1 LEGECIQAG
10 RLSRICMHKLVL
22 FLIHLF
28 LLPSKTSFL
37 NCSGRGVSGILSIIG
52 AGIVSDPSSVPSYP
66 NDGEDAESPA
76 PESLS
81 KILMTD
87 REEDILESCIDN
99 LAAAKFPESKVKLGM
114 LEWGKNVQDD
124 IKEQCQF
131 VIGCDCAK
139 DFVPLART
147 VALALKCSPFDGHG
161 EGEMTRASFLHIEPR
176 CRNRIDDLR
185 LELRNG
191 YRMNT
196 MMMKEIELERVEL
209 EPILVE
215 SEEDARKQME
225 EEMMDEVG
233 GLDKYLSIE
242 KGGYSALVG
251 YHNKDYCGFN
261 WKTFFPA
268 ETERQMATELKC
280 DEDNDSGEENRKSLG
295 PPANDRKD
303 KIIAGKAGVEETVG
317 DEAHEVHKSNLEFRI
332 EEAEISGKTAN
343 DEVTTEDLIDP
354 TIATVKKEQDVRKEA
369 AKMTENNEKAAKDMR
384 EADEEVRI
392 AVQAEKE
399 AMAEEEA
406 RLTIEETE
414 LLQFKA
420 EEAARIASESEVV
433 TRAEL
438 NARLA
443 VENEELQTLMSTSNA
458 MTEPEEIGEKELV
471 NDDTGKMN
479 FVKSLSSNFPV
490 TYCRF
495 LATIFNSD

>member
-1 LEGECIQAG
+1 M
-10 RLSRICMHKLVL
+10 SL
-22 FLIHLF
+22 FEQVVCREYDMMDAQVGSFSHPPF
-28 LLPSKTSFL
+28 LLPSKISFL

-66 NDGEDAESPA
+66 NDSEDAESPA

-147 VALALKCSPFDGHG
+147 VALALKCSPFDGQG

-196 MMMKEIELERVEL
+196 MMMKEIELERIEL

-215 SEEDARKQME
+215 NEEDARKQME
-225 EEMMDEVG
+225 EEMMDKVG

-268 ETERQMATELKC
+268 ETEPQVVAELEC
-280 DEDNDSGEENRKSLG
+280 NGENDSGEESKKSLG
-295 PPANDRKD
+295 PPTIDRKD
-303 KIIAGKAGVEETVG
+303 TILAGKAEETVG
-317 DEAHEVHKSNLEFRI
+317 DEAHEGHKSKLEFRI
-332 EEAEISGKTAN
+332 EEAESSREIGN
-343 DEVTTEDLIDP
+343 DEIPTEDLIDS
-354 TIATVKKEQDVRKEA
+354 TIATATKEQDLRKEA
-369 AKMTENNEKAAKDMR
+369 TKIIESDTLKMELDDMHTKPAEDQR
-384 EADEEVRI
+384 DGDKEVKI
-392 AVQAEKE
+392 AFQAEKE
-399 AMAEEEA
+399 AIAEDA
-406 RLTIEETE
+406 KLTIEETE
-414 LLQFKA
+414 LLHSEPEK
-420 EEAARIASESEVV
+420 AARIVSEKEAVA
-433 TRAEL
+433 RAEVI
-438 NARLA
+438 A
-443 VENEELQTLMSTSNA
+443 VENEQLQTLMTTSNA
-458 MTEPEEIGEKELV
+458 ITKPQEIRGKESV
-471 NDDTGKMN
+471 NYGGKKK
-479 FVKSLSSNFPV
+479 FVQSLSSNFPV
-490 TYCRF
+490 TDCRF
-495 LATIFNSD
+495 C